1 MIGLLACCSVLAA
14 AQSPRPLLLFE
25 IDEGFSTSLLGKCRN
40 DPAGIDKPIDNI
52 KAALQPLASKYDVAV
67 LVYPTYAYSKDA
79 EGRVGVLP
87 VLRRLLNKFKPKAG
101 QPKIGV
107 LLELMSSGIA
117 SAQQHDSGLKP
128 PFLGTGS
135 PDKPRLGLSLDMATL
150 GALADEYKGTLV
162 GIRFHEVYGSD
173 VVWRVTPENQK
184 AGFPFDTEAVRACID
199 VCAKK
204 GLRFLWSDSNWLMK
218 CPPNTGE
225 PHYIYSSTNKPYF
238 QTEPFASLQTEA
250 EQKLGSNVCF
260 SWANNNYHFTPN
272 LAFLNSKIVKSK
284 PGVNRPVPDWIL
296 FDQPFN
302 DFPLKNL
309 GKAQWGM
316 SVQSWFWHELTYTLT
331 GHYYSLGELACPE
344 EVLSAYVHQGLRDGA
359 SILQFEPSWYFFNEA
374 IPGRLGAKASCERTD
389 DMSEK
394 LAFKRLKK
402 ELLGTNP
409 SQVPDRLDAMFD
421 RDQQR
426 FHENDVANPP
436 RMYAQTTL
444 AMTNPKGVSA
454 CYGRYSFKAGWL
466 RNDADRILPAISENP
481 TSMIDRCEIDGD
493 GVDEILAW
501 NKNKVRFY
509 NANSGELDV
518 DLDLS
523 AIEGEVVDVVATNL
537 DRKMVGGGDSDELI
551 VAYRQNSTIKLQVYQ
566 MAAREDRSGYVWKA
580 LPTAESTKILSL
592 EIPSEALKKGSFLKM
607 VALRQDA
614 KIYADGS
621 RSLDRLAVLAKQ
633 RVYFGSVL
641 KPMPKSIPAN
651 RTGLYVRAADIHL
664 AGKDSLLMFWRS
676 VAGQWSV
683 RKLNL
688 ADGTTSKVGLDLNLK
703 SSITGVFA
711 LRKRILLNGGSH
723 N

>member
-1 MIGLLACCSVLAA
+1 MIGLFVCCSVMATV
-14 AQSPRPLLLFE
+14 QTPRPLLLFE
-25 IDEGFSTSLLGKCRN
+25 IDEGFSTSLLGKFRN
-40 DPAGIDKPIDNI
+40 DPAGIDKPLDNI

-67 LVYPTYAYSKDA
+67 LVYPTYAYTKDS

-87 VLRRLLNKFKPKAG
+87 VLRRLLDKFKPKAG
-101 QPKIGV
+101 HPKIGV
-107 LLELMSSGIA
+107 FLELMSSGIA

-128 PFLGTGS
+128 PLLGAGG

-150 GALADEYKGTLV
+150 GSLAEEYKGTLT

-184 AGFPFDTEAVRACID
+184 SGFAFDTEAVRACID

-238 QTEPFASLQTEA
+238 QTEPFASLQREA

-272 LAFLNSKIVKSK
+272 LGFLGAKIKASQ
-284 PGVNRPVPDWIL
+284 PGVNRPVPEWIL
-296 FDQPFN
+296 FDLPFN

-309 GKAQWGM
+309 GISQWGM
-316 SVQSWFWHELTYTLT
+316 SVQSWFWHELTFTLT

-344 EVLSAYVHQGLRDGA
+344 EVLSAYVRQGLRDGA
-359 SILQFEPSWYFFNEA
+359 SIFQFEPSWYFFNEA
-374 IPGRLGAKASCERTD
+374 IPGRLGAKASYERTD

-402 ELLGTNP
+402 ELLGTDP
-409 SQVPDRLDAMFD
+409 SQIPNRLEAIFD

-426 FHENDVANPP
+426 FHENDAANPP
-436 RMYAQTTL
+436 KMFAQTTL
-444 AMTNPKGVSA
+444 TMMNPKGVSA
-454 CYGRYSFKAGWL
+454 CYDRYSFKAGWL
-466 RNDADRILPAISENP
+466 RNDADRILPGIIENS
-481 TSMIDRCEIDGD
+481 TSVFDRCELDGD

-501 NKNKVRFY
+501 NNNKVRFY

-523 AIEGEVVDVVATNL
+523 NIEGEVVDVVAANL
-537 DRKMVGGGDSDELI
+537 VQEMIGGGDSDELI
-551 VAYRQNSTIKLQVYQ
+551 VAYRHGSTIELQVYQ
-566 MAAREDRSGYVWKA
+566 MAAREGQSGYVWKT
-580 LPTAESTKILSL
+580 LPIEDCAKILSRDT
-592 EIPSEALKKGSFLKM
+592 PAEALKKGSFLKI

-633 RVYFGSVL
+633 GVYFGSVL
-641 KPMPKSIPAN
+641 IPMPKSIPAN

-676 VAGQWSV
+676 VAGQWSGQT
-683 RKLNL
+683 LNL
-688 ADGTTSKVGLDLNLK
+688 ADGTMGKVGLDLYLNG
-703 SSITGVFA
+703 SSTGVFA

>member
-1 MIGLLACCSVLAA
+1 MATV
-14 AQSPRPLLLFE
+14 QTPRPLLLFE
-25 IDEGFSTSLLGKCRN
+25 IDEGFSTSLLGKFRN
-40 DPAGIDKPIDNI
+40 DPAGIDKPLDNI

-67 LVYPTYAYSKDA
+67 LVYPTYAYTKDS

-87 VLRRLLNKFKPKAG
+87 VLRRLLDKFKPKAG

-107 LLELMSSGIA
+107 FLELMSSGIA

-128 PFLGTGS
+128 PLLGACG
-135 PDKPRLGLSLDMATL
+135 PDKPRLGLSFDMATL
-150 GALADEYKGTLV
+150 GSLAEEYKGTLT

-184 AGFPFDTEAVRACID
+184 AGFAFDAEAVRACID

-218 CPPNTGE
+218 CPLNTGE
-225 PHYIYSSTNKPYF
+225 PHYIYSSTSKPYF
-238 QTEPFASLQTEA
+238 QTEPFASLQREA

-272 LAFLNSKIVKSK
+272 LGFLGAKIKASK
-284 PGVNRPVPDWIL
+284 PGVNRPVPEWIL

-309 GKAQWGM
+309 GKSQWGM
-316 SVQSWFWHELTYTLT
+316 SVQSWFWHELTFTLT

-344 EVLSAYVHQGLRDGA
+344 EVLSAYVRQGLRDGA

-374 IPGRLGAKASCERTD
+374 IPGRLGAKASYERTD

-402 ELLGTNP
+402 EFLGTDP
-409 SQVPDRLDAMFD
+409 SQIPDRLDAMFD

-426 FHENDVANPP
+426 FHENDAANPP
-436 RMYAQTTL
+436 KMFAQTTL
-444 AMTNPKGVSA
+444 TLMNPKGVSA
-454 CYGRYSFKAGWL
+454 CYDRYSFKAGWL
-466 RNDADRILPAISENP
+466 RNDADRILPGIIENSISEF
-481 TSMIDRCEIDGD
+481 DRCEIDGD

-523 AIEGEVVDVVATNL
+523 NIEGEVVDVVAANL
-537 DRKMVGGGDSDELI
+537 VQEMIGGGDSDELI
-551 VAYRQNSTIKLQVYQ
+551 VAYRQGSTIELQVYQ
-566 MAAREDRSGYVWKA
+566 MAAREGQSGYVWKT
-580 LPTAESTKILSL
+580 LPIEDCAKILSRDT
-592 EIPSEALKKGSFLKM
+592 PAEALKKGFFLKI

-633 RVYFGSVL
+633 GVYFGSVL

-676 VAGQWSV
+676 VAGQWSGQT
-683 RKLNL
+683 LNL
-688 ADGTTSKVGLDLNLK
+688 ADGTMGKVGLDLYLNG
-703 SSITGVFA
+703 SSTGVFA